1 MLQAYHFMRYG
12 YLDGEVEMVSA
23 DSVID
28 QARGLVF
35 PARVRVTGS
44 RFNMAALGAV
54 SGPARTDSP
63 DAAETLLT
71 PGMTASVEIRT
82 GRRSVASFLLS
93 PIARSVS
100 EAGRER

>member
-1 MLQAYHFMRYG
+1 MRYG
-12 YLDGEVEMVSA
+12 RPKAEVEVVSA

-28 QARGLVF
+28 QARGFVF
-35 PARVRVTGS
+35 PERVRVTGS
-44 RFNMAALGAV
+44 RFNIAALGAV

-63 DAAETLLT
+63 DTAETLLT
-71 PGMTASVEIRT
+71 PGMSAAVEIKT
-82 GRRSVASFLLS
+82 GRRSVLSFLLS